1 MPIPSPS
8 APSPPGNEADA
19 TTRRRLIDTIWTE
32 DSRYVDPLM
41 QADGQDG
48 IAALIGGV
56 HAQFPGHRFTLT
68 GQPDGFGPYVRFAW
82 SLAPADGPVLARGT
96 DFASVAADGRLA
108 QVTGFLDQVPG
119 AA

>member
-1 MPIPSPS
+1 
-8 APSPPGNEADA
+8 
-19 TTRRRLIDTIWTE
+19 
-32 DSRYVDPLM
+32 M

-96 DFASVAADGRLA
+96 DFAAVAADGRLA
-108 QVTGFLDQVPG
+108 HVTGFLDQVPG